1 MLKNIKKI
9 AVICPIAKNTV
20 ILQNHLFGNTI
31 FVIMGNIVIMN
42 YG

>member
-1 MLKNIKKI
+1 M
-9 AVICPIAKNTV
+9 AVISYIAKNTV
-20 ILQNHLFGNTI
+20 PLHNHLCGNAI